1 MINDFILVNK
11 EVFTKTKNTI
21 ISNWQILL
29 MGFLYSLIGMGAFL
43 LLGLLLSGPI
53 GIFGGIITVI
63 VESAIISSYLFV
75 LQNVL
80 NYGRFRIRDIKNGF
94 TYYLWKIYGVIFLIF
109 ILNLIL
115 SLLSNLIGSGI
126 IWLSAIIYIGGLIFL
141 NPLPETIYIKSLD
154 TWESVQYSIEFIKE
168 NWFNW
173 LVPNFIF
180 LVILLTL
187 SFRSFGLRIL
197 LFRIRGG
204 ILTYIITAVLI
215 SIIMIYRGHLYKILS
230 GSTARKRQFMRKL

>member
-204 ILTYIITAVLI
+204 ILTYVITAVLI

>member
-11 EVFTKTKNTI
+11 EVFLKTKNTI
-21 ISNWQILL
+21 INNWQILL
-29 MGFLYSLIGMGAFL
+29 MGFVYSIIGIGAFF
-43 LLGLLLSGPI
+43 LLGILLSGPI

-109 ILNLIL
+109 ILNLVL
-115 SLLSNLIGSGI
+115 GLLLSIVGSGI
-126 IWLSAIIYIGGLIFL
+126 IWLQLIMYIGGLIFL
-141 NPLPETIYIKSLD
+141 NPLPETIYTKSLE
-154 TWESVQYSIEFIKE
+154 TWESIQYSVAFVKE

-173 LVPNFIF
+173 LVPNLIF
-180 LVILLTL
+180 SIILLTV
-187 SFRSFGLRIL
+187 SFRSFGLRMF
-197 LFRIRGG
+197 LFKMRGG
-204 ILTYIITAVLI
+204 IFTYVVTAVLI
-215 SIIMIYRGHLYKILS
+215 SVMMIYRGHLYKLLS
-230 GSTARKRQFMRKL
+230 GSTARKRLFMRKM

>member
-53 GIFGGIITVI
+53 GKFGGIITVI